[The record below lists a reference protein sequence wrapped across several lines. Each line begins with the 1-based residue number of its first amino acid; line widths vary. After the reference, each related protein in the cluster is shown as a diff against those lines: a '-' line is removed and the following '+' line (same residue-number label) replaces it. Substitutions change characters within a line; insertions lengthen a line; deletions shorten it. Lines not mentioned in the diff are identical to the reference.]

1 VLQHLIAAS
10 QYFYCVAPSHTLYSP
25 CIKAAVA
32 LPVRMTAA
40 GRLSLRMDRL
50 WAQIRVMP
58 DHRPK
63 GPFHD

>member
-10 QYFYCVAPSHTLYSP
+10 QYFYCVAPRRTLYSF
-25 CIKAAVA
+25 CIKTAVA

-40 GRLSLRMDRL
+40 GRLSLSMDRL
-50 WAQIRVMP
+50 WAQIRAMP

-63 GPFHD
+63 GQFHD

>member
-10 QYFYCVAPSHTLYSP
+10 QYFYCVAPRHTLYLA
-25 CIKAAVA
+25 CIKTAVA

-40 GRLSLRMDRL
+40 GRLSLSMDRL
-50 WAQIRVMP
+50 WAQIRAMP

-63 GPFHD
+63 GQFHD

>member
-1 VLQHLIAAS
+1 VLQHLIVAS
-10 QYFYCVAPSHTLYSP
+10 QYFYCVAPRGTLYPFS
-25 CIKAAVA
+25 IKTAVA

-40 GRLSLRMDRL
+40 GRLSLSMDRL
-50 WAQIRVMP
+50 WAQIRAMP